1 MSAEIALVP
10 MTRELIH
17 RLYREFENDPDIY
30 ADMQYYTKYV
40 YNQQA
45 VDRRFDALQ
54 GPERVVFAILHGGA
68 PIGEL
73 QLKRINRERGDCT
86 LSIHMQNDKVKNR
99 GFGTEAEKAR
109 DSICIRRI
117 KARRGERRRNFEK
130 HAQPAR
136 AGKSRIYL
144 LPRRRNLQVLSGRE
158 YITSYIFSSST
169 GVTRGYASFSGS
181 ESKSFASSISLS
193 GSTPSALTSAKKT
206 APLAKPNAS

>member
-86 LSIHMQNDKVKNR
+86 LSTQMQTDKVKNR
-99 GFGTEAEKAR
+99 GVGTEAEKLA
-109 DSICIRRI
+109 IRYAFDVLKLDAVNADAILKNTRSQHVLE
-117 KARRGERRRNFEK
+117 KAGFTFCREDETFRYY
-130 HAQPAR
+130 R
-136 AGKSRIYL
+136 AE
-144 LPRRRNLQVLSGRE
+144 N
-158 YITSYIFSSST
+158 T
-169 GVTRGYASFSGS
+169 
-181 ESKSFASSISLS
+181 
-193 GSTPSALTSAKKT
+193 
-206 APLAKPNAS
+206 